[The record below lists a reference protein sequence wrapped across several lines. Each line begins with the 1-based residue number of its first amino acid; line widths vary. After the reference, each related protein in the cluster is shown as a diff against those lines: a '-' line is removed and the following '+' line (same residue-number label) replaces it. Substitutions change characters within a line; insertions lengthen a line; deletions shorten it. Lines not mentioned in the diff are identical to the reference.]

1 MTDRT
6 TFAVVGGGLAAAKA
20 VETLRAEGFDGRI
33 VVVAAEPVPPYERP
47 PLSKGYLAGDDTFA
61 DARVHDEGFYDEHD
75 IELLSGTRAT
85 GLDARARRLTLS
97 DGAEL
102 AYDQLLLATG
112 ALPRRP
118 PIPGADGEAVRVLR
132 TVADSDALRDLLVP
146 GAHLVVIGAGWIGCE
161 VAATARGRG
170 TDVTMVEQAGTPLE
184 RVLGAEL
191 GAHFARLHDRHG
203 VRLLTNAGVE
213 RIEADGRRVLL
224 AGGEA
229 VDADVVLLGV
239 GVAPDTALAEA
250 AGLTVDDGIVV
261 DAQLRANVPG
271 VFAAGDVASVC
282 HGRYGRQV
290 RVEHWDNAIGQGE
303 AAARS
308 MLGTGDPY
316 TRLPYFFTDQYD
328 LGMEYVGLHAAGD
341 RLVVRGSLEEEAFQ
355 AYWIGGD
362 GRLCAAMHVNDW
374 DAIDPMRALVDAGAA
389 VDPKQLGDTARPLP
403 EP

>member
-1 MTDRT
+1 MSDRT

-33 VVVAAEPVPPYERP
+33 VVVAGEPVPPYERP
-47 PLSKGYLAGDDTFA
+47 PLSKGYLAGGDTFA
-61 DARVHDEGFYDEHD
+61 DARVHDEGFYAEHD

-132 TVADSDALRDLLVP
+132 TVADADALRELLVP

-170 TDVTMVEQAGTPLE
+170 ADVTMVEQAGTPLE

-191 GAHFARLHDRHG
+191 GAHFARLHDSHG
-203 VRLLTNAGVE
+203 VRLLTGAGVE
-213 RIEADGRRVLL
+213 RIEADGRR
-224 AGGEA
+224 
-229 VDADVVLLGV
+229 VVLLGV

-250 AGLTVDDGIVV
+250 AGLAIDDGIVV
-261 DAQLRANVPG
+261 DPQLRASVPG
-271 VFAAGDVASVC
+271 VFAAGDVASVR

-308 MLGTGDPY
+308 MLGDGEPY

-328 LGMEYVGLHAAGD
+328 LGMEYVGLHAPGD

-355 AYWIGGD
+355 AYWIGD
-362 GRLCAAMHVNDW
+362 GRLTAAMHVNDW
-374 DAIDPMRALVDAGAA
+374 EAIDPMRALVDAGAA
-389 VDPKQLGDTARPLP
+389 VDPGQLGDPARPLP